1 MTEPEITN
9 PPVAEVPARAELVL
23 MRGGAEAGPKYPLGA
38 RNTIGRFDPSVGPID
53 VDLGDLPEGSYVS
66 RKHASITFEDGSWV
80 IRDLGSSNGVFV
92 LREDFEKVEEATL
105 EDGMEVALGNARFIF
120 RLEEAETAESEPVE
134 DVSDES

>member
-9 PPVAEVPARAELVL
+9 PPVAEAPAQAELVL
-23 MRGGAEAGPKYPLGA
+23 LRGGTEAGPRYALGA
-38 RNTIGRFDPSVGPID
+38 KNTIGRFDPSVGPID

-66 RKHASITFEDGSWV
+66 RKHALIAFEDGAWV

-105 EDGMEVALGNARFIF
+105 ENGMEVALGNAQFVF
-120 RLEEAETAESEPVE
+120 RLQTPQEPEPEPEPELEA
-134 DVSDES
+134 